1 MSDIQL
7 KTPARQALI
16 ALVLFV
22 EEATNPVLH
31 ERFGL
36 KIDKATREQL
46 VEAELVTLGKGLN
59 RATTHELTEKGW
71 KRGRAE
77 LAAMAPAFAGN
88 AGPAWGRL
96 LYGALNVLDR
106 LMTEKKLQMA
116 HVFTVPEA
124 TAVAEQETEPDSG
137 EEELSVSVEDRVLAT
152 YDELAELPG
161 DLVSLAR
168 LRGKLVDV
176 SRADLDRVLKA
187 MDRARII
194 QLDPDPNRKALPPE
208 AREAAINIGG
218 EDKHLLT
225 IVRR

>member
-7 KTPARQALI
+7 STPARQALI
-16 ALVLFV
+16 ALVLLV
-22 EEATNPVLH
+22 EEATNPVLY
-31 ERFGL
+31 ERFKV
-36 KIDKATREQL
+36 KIEKKAREQL
-46 VEAELVTLGKGLN
+46 VENELITLGKGLN
-59 RATTHELTEKGW
+59 RATTHELTDKGW

-77 LAAMAPAFAGN
+77 LASMAPNFTSN

-96 LYGALNVLDR
+96 LYSALNVLDR

-116 HVFTVPEA
+116 HVFTV
-124 TAVAEQETEPDSG
+124 AETPLASANESDVDIED
-137 EEELSVSVEDRVLAT
+137 VSTSIENRVLAT
-152 YDELAELPG
+152 YEELAKRPG
-161 DLVSLAR
+161 DLVSLSR

-176 SRADLDRVLKA
+176 ARTDLDRVLKA
-187 MDRARII
+187 MDRERII